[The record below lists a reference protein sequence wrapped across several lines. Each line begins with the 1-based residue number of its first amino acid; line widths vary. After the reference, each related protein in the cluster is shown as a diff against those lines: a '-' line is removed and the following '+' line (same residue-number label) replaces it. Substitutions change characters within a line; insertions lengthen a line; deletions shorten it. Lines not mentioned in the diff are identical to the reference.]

1 MSLYILFILGFL
13 PPSSNA
19 NVWPVLSEGVLMHS
33 AGISNYKS
41 GLGAVFNEE
50 ALVEGKTGSLCHL
63 AKHCGNHPAAQIHCD
78 VILLSPLCG

>member
-1 MSLYILFILGFL
+1 MKCLKGESGSSSAVLHLECLCAFFFILGFL

-50 ALVEGKTGSLCHL
+50 ALAEGKT
-63 AKHCGNHPAAQIHCD
+63 
-78 VILLSPLCG
+78 